1 MLVDVVTVGVWLL
14 LFDLVNSVVLL
25 SYLEC

>member
-1 MLVDVVTVGVWLL
+1 MLVAVVTVGVWLL

-25 SYLEC
+25 SYLGC